1 MFCQIFLIYQ
11 TFASVAVYHTVAN
24 LYTDVIML
32 CVSEIRYIYWFGKG
46 FDMAI
51 RFGFVGFRHGHIYSL
66 FNKVNETAGVDVV
79 AACEMHEET
88 RKEAIS
94 KGVQITHDSAD
105 DLIAHADCDVIA
117 TGDYFANRGS
127 VMIAALKAGKH
138 VISDKPLCT
147 DLDEI
152 DEIERLAKEKK
163 LKVGCM
169 FTMRGSRQ
177 MNGLRNFIRA
187 GMIGE
192 VHAISFGGQ
201 HPLNLDSRAR
211 WYFEPGKH
219 GGTITDI
226 GIHAIDALPWMTGLK
241 FETIHAARCWN
252 AFAPEFPH
260 FKDGGQMML
269 SMNNGCG
276 VLGDVSYFMPD
287 QGGYASPHYW
297 RITIWGR
304 EGVLETATTSK
315 SILKNAKGEMTDCDL
330 PDVTANYFDYFLKDI
345 EGASS
350 SDDLDTAQVIQSSR
364 AVLKI
369 QQAADEGLR
378 EVGF

>member
-1 MFCQIFLIYQ
+1 
-11 TFASVAVYHTVAN
+11 
-24 LYTDVIML
+24 
-32 CVSEIRYIYWFGKG
+32 
-46 FDMAI
+46 MAI

-66 FNKVNETAGVDVV
+66 LNKVNETDGVEVV
-79 AACEMHEET
+79 AACEEHAET
-88 RKEAIS
+88 REEAIG
-94 KGVQITHDSAD
+94 KGVEITHSSAA
-105 DLIAHADCDVIA
+105 DLIESTDCDVIA

-138 VISDKPLCT
+138 AISDKPLCT
-147 DLDEI
+147 SLTEI
-152 DEIERLAKEKK
+152 DEIERLAKENN

-177 MNGLRNFIRA
+177 MNGLRNVIQS
-187 GMIGE
+187 GDIGD

-226 GIHAIDALPWMTGLK
+226 GIHAIDALPWMTGLE
-241 FETIHAARCWN
+241 FETINAARCWN

-260 FKDGGQMML
+260 FEDGGQMML
-269 SMNNGCG
+269 TMNNGCG

-287 QGGYASPHYW
+287 QGGYSSPHYW
-297 RITIWGR
+297 RVTIWGR
-304 EGVLETATTSK
+304 NGVLETATTSK
-315 SILKNAKGEMTDCDL
+315 SILQNKNGSIEDIEL
-330 PDVTANYFDYFLKDI
+330 PEVKENYFDSFIKDI
-345 EGASS
+345 QGTASG
-350 SDDLDTAQVIQSSR
+350 DDLVTAAIIKSSR